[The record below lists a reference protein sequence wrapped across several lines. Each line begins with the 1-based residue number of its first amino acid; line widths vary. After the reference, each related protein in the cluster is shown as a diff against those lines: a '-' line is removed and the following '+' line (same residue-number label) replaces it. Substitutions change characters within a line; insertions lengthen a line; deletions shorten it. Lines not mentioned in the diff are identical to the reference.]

1 MDMVWKILACIAVG
15 YLLGG
20 VNGAILISRFKM
32 HEDVREKGSG
42 NAGLTNF
49 LRSYGGWATLLV
61 VLIDFGKSLLA
72 CWIATLI
79 MPEQRE
85 LAVVIAGVAVQIGH
99 IFPVFFGF
107 HGGKGVLSSA
117 AVALMLDWR
126 IFLIAI
132 AVFILLFFLTRFV
145 SLGSIIAMITFA
157 VLTVIFYTEQPFVWG
172 LVILMALIVI
182 IVHRANISR
191 LLHGKERKTYFHKYK
206 NERAG
211 N

>member
-1 MDMVWKILACIAVG
+1 MELVWRILACVAIG
-15 YLLGG
+15 FLIGG
-20 VNGAILISRFKM
+20 VNGAILISRIKM

-61 VLIDFGKSLLA
+61 VVIDFGKAILA

-79 MPEQRE
+79 LPDKRE
-85 LAVVIAGVAVQIGH
+85 LAVMIAGAAVQIGH
-99 IFPVFFGF
+99 IYPVFFRF
-107 HGGKGVLSSA
+107 HGGKGVLCSA

-132 AVFILLFFLTRFV
+132 SVFILIFILTRFV
-145 SLGSIIAMITFA
+145 SLGSILGLITFA
-157 VLTVIFYTEQPFVWG
+157 ALTVIFYTEQPFVWG
-172 LVILMALIVI
+172 LAILMALIVI
-182 IVHRANISR
+182 VVHRENISR